1 MRKATMS
8 VLAALALFGGAL
20 TSQEAN
26 AGQTSPVPVQEQS
39 LTDASGFGQAL
50 SAENLGGQ
58 SGGSQTTQIDEL
70 NAFFNSATA
79 NAAQS
84 DNNITGSTVTGLN
97 EISDGAFAKMNG
109 FATVIQ
115 NTGNQVLIENQL
127 IVNVVAN

>member
-1 MRKATMS
+1 MLKTTMS

-58 SGGSQTTQIDEL
+58 SGGSYTTQVDEL
-70 NAFFNSATA
+70 NAFFNNATI
-79 NAAQS
+79 NAS
-84 DNNITGSTVTGLN
+84 NSGNSISGSTSTGLN
-97 EISDGAFAKMNG
+97 EISEGAFAKMNG

-115 NTGNQVLIENQL
+115 NTGNQVLINTQL